1 MSNTTIQNKLKL
13 IGLYLLAFLGMFILG
28 YCSHKPDTV
37 KVTVKEKVTILVH
50 DTVRIT
56 YPPIVIKGKGTI
68 KYDTTVKFVCNPFTA
83 QLDTVANNGRD
94 TARITYSY
102 PQNIFQAYFAHK
114 DTVVYRDHTVEL
126 YLDKIVYQELKRPWW
141 EVPAWTTG
149 GFIAGAII
157 AGTIVYIKEGNK

>member
-1 MSNTTIQNKLKL
+1 MSNTTLQNKLKL

-102 PQNIFQAYFAHK
+102 PQNIFQAYLAHK
-114 DTVVYRDHTVEL
+114 DTTIYRDIIAET
-126 YLDKIVYQELKRPWW
+126 YRDKIVYQELKRPWW
-141 EVPAWTTG
+141 EIPAYTTG
-149 GFIAGAII
+149 GVIVGAIV

>member
-1 MSNTTIQNKLKL
+1 MSDTTIQNKLKL
-13 IGLYLLAFLGMFILG
+13 IWIYLLAFLGMFILG
-28 YCSHKPDTV
+28 YCSRKP
-37 KVTVKEKVTILVH
+37 VTVKEKVTVLVH

-56 YPPIVIKGKGTI
+56 YPPIVIKGKGTV
-68 KYDTTVKFVCNPFTA
+68 KYDTTIKFVCNPFTA

-141 EVPAWTTG
+141 EIPAWTTG
-149 GFIAGAII
+149 GFVAGAVI